1 MKHLIIAIVA
11 VMTCLAAGAQTGVDA
26 MAKQRARDVANQ
38 NNNRSMD
45 PNAFTGATPTPT
57 AAAPAAPAPQPM
69 NSAQQAYARFQASL
83 LALHTNSTDATKQQ
97 FAVNLAAVAQG
108 ANKPSSAATSKLS
121 QQLAE
126 ALSESKLTSAKKIH
140 VAQEVAVLMNSANKT
155 PEQAQAGI
163 KEVQSTLESGGAS
176 SENASA
182 VAAGLQGVVDE
193 IQKPAAK

>member
-11 VMTCLAAGAQTGVDA
+11 VMACLAADAQTGVDA
-26 MAKQRARDVANQ
+26 MAKQRARDVANK

-45 PNAFTGATPTPT
+45 PNAYTGAAPTP
-57 AAAPAAPAPQPM
+57 AATAPATPQPM

-83 LALHTNSTDATKQQ
+83 LALNTNSTDATKQQ
-97 FAVNLAAVAQG
+97 FAGNLAAVAQG
-108 ANKPSSAATSKLS
+108 ANKPSPAATSKLS
-121 QQLAE
+121 QHLAE
-126 ALSESKLTSAKKIH
+126 ALSESKLSSTKKIH
-140 VAQEVAVLMNSANKT
+140 VAQGVAVLMNSANKT

-163 KEVQSTLESGGAS
+163 KDVQSTLESGGIS

-182 VAAGLQGVVDE
+182 VAADLQAVVDE